1 MLLIGMLDSPF
12 VRRVA
17 ISMRLLGLSYEHG
30 NWSVGRDFETIRRHN
45 PLGRVPTLVLD
56 DGTVLMESAA
66 ILDWLDQQ
74 VGPLRALL
82 PAAGDARRDSLQLM
96 ALAIGAA
103 EKGREQIYERVFRP
117 ESRRHPPWLDRCRQQ
132 MLGSLGEL
140 ERRLPD
146 RPGWI
151 AGERL
156 TQADITIACCAT
168 FLTESVPLS
177 AEEVQPHVRLQALTA
192 RCEALPE
199 FIATRTAW
207 FAPGSG

>member
-17 ISMRLLGLSYEHG
+17 ISMRLLGMSYEHG
-30 NWSVGRDFETIRRHN
+30 NWSVGRDFDQIRRHN

-66 ILDWLDQQ
+66 ILDWLDQLS
-74 VGPLRALL
+74 GPQLALL
-82 PAAGDARRDSLQLM
+82 PASGAARRNSLQLI

-117 ESRRHPPWLDRCRQQ
+117 EALRHQPWLDRCRQQ
-132 MLGSLGEL
+132 MHGSLGEL
-140 ERRLPD
+140 ERRLPSREGWLSGE
-146 RPGWI
+146 RPG
-151 AGERL
+151 
-156 TQADITIACCAT
+156 QADISIACCST

-177 AEEVQPHVRLQALTA
+177 TEEVQPYEKLQALTV

-207 FAPGSG
+207 FAPNSG